1 MYQNC
6 ARI

>member
-6 ARI
+6 I